1 MAKKATRKRK
11 VGSDLEIARAAK
23 PKLIGDIAAKLD
35 IPAKHV
41 FNYGPYKAKIN
52 LDYLSKLPE
61 KPGNRMILVTGITP
75 TPAGE
80 GKTTTTVGLGDALN
94 RLGYKS
100 AICLREPS
108 LGPCFGMKGGAAAGG
123 YSQVIPM
130 EDINLH
136 FTGDFHAIT
145 SAHNLLSA
153 MLDNH
158 IYWGNE
164 LGIDARRIRWRRVV
178 DLNDRALRSI
188 TQSLGGVAN
197 GFPRE
202 DGFDITVASE
212 VMAVFCLANDVK
224 DLQDRL
230 GRIVVAETRDRKPV
244 TAAQLNA
251 SGAMTVLLKEAIQ
264 PNLVQTLEGTPA
276 FVHGGP
282 FANIAHGCNSLIAT
296 KSARKLADYVV
307 TEAGFGS
314 DLGAE
319 KFFDIKCRMSGMS
332 PDGVV
337 IVATI
342 RALKMHGGVAK
353 DELGKSN
360 VAAVTAG
367 LANLKKHVSNL
378 KLFGVPVVVALN
390 RFSKDTDAEVAA
402 VVGAGKELDVP
413 VVECNHWAEGGKGA
427 TGLAKKLI
435 GEIDKGKNDFGFLY
449 SDGTPLWEKI
459 ETIAHSLYGAAAVT
473 APDNVHRQIAEYQKQ
488 GYGRFPV
495 CMAKTPLSFSADPSL
510 LGAPE
515 GHEIQ
520 IREVRLSAGAGFIVA
535 ICGNIM
541 TMPGLPRVPAANNI
555 TLNKKGD
562 IEGLF

>member
-1 MAKKATRKRK
+1 
-11 VGSDLEIARAAK
+11 
-23 PKLIGDIAAKLD
+23 
-35 IPAKHV
+35 
-41 FNYGPYKAKIN
+41 
-52 LDYLSKLPE
+52 
-61 KPGNRMILVTGITP
+61 
-75 TPAGE
+75 
-80 GKTTTTVGLGDALN
+80 
-94 RLGYKS
+94 
-100 AICLREPS
+100 
-108 LGPCFGMKGGAAAGG
+108 
-123 YSQVIPM
+123 
-130 EDINLH
+130 
-136 FTGDFHAIT
+136 
-145 SAHNLLSA
+145 
-153 MLDNH
+153 
-158 IYWGNE
+158 
-164 LGIDARRIRWRRVV
+164 
-178 DLNDRALRSI
+178 
-188 TQSLGGVAN
+188 VAN